1 MNDVNTDLFFSNVI
15 NFYLKLFLM
24 LSTYVLNARNENSK
38 TDFTIVM
45 FIFILE

>member
-15 NFYLKLFLM
+15 NLYLKLFFM
-24 LSTYVLNARNENSK
+24 LSTYVLNARNENSE